1 MRQRELAAR
10 HRAQL
15 FSQLAQ
21 TEKAGLSASDS
32 VRVMAKSAD
41 RPLQQRLRLFREQLA
56 AGKDI
61 ARAGLISGV
70 FLSWEARMVQ
80 AAEASGKLAESY
92 AGLARRH
99 ANRARRYQNLKRGM
113 TLPLALFVLAVLAA
127 PLPGLLLGNINFEN
141 YFLSTTGRLLLLF
154 GSLYLL
160 SRGWRRLGATGADN
174 ALFRLLLRTPWFG
187 GLIRR
192 QQQHDCLL
200 SLALLLDAGV
210 PAFQAL
216 GVAAESVSH
225 PTLRAQFAGAENS
238 ARNGSSVTVALE
250 SSGILPDEQM
260 KNLVEAGEFSGRL
273 SEQLYRV
280 ADQLDEQLE
289 LQFKM
294 VSDWVPK
301 LVYLVIVLLFIM
313 G

>member
-1 MRQRELAAR
+1 MRQRELEAR

-21 TEKAGLSASDS
+21 TGKAGLSAADS
-32 VRVMAKSAD
+32 IHVMVKSAD
-41 RPLQQRLRLFREQLA
+41 RSLQQPLRLFWKQLA

-61 ARAGLISGV
+61 AQAGLKSAV
-70 FLSWEARMVQ
+70 FLSWEARLIQ
-80 AAEASGKLAESY
+80 AAEASGKLVESY

-127 PLPGLLLGNINFEN
+127 PLPGLLLGNINFESYLLN
-141 YFLSTTGRLLLLF
+141 TTGRLLLLF

-174 ALFRLLLRTPWFG
+174 ALFRLLLRTPWAG
-187 GLIRR
+187 KLIRR

-216 GVAAESVSH
+216 GVAADSVSH
-225 PTLRAQFAGAENS
+225 PTLRAQFAGAENA
-238 ARNGSSVTVALE
+238 ARRGSSVTGALE
-250 SSGILPDEQM
+250 SGGILPDEQM
-260 KNLVEAGEFSGRL
+260 KNLVKAGEFSGRL

-289 LQFKM
+289 MQFK
-294 VSDWVPK
+294 VISDWAPK
-301 LVYLVIVLLFIM
+301 TAYFAVVVLFVL
-313 G
+313 